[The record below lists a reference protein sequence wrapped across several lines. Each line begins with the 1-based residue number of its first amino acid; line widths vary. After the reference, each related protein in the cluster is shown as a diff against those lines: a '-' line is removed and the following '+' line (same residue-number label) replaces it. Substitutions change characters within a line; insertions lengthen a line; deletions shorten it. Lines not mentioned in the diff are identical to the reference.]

1 MFILTILE
9 KVKETKLEF
18 PQGSV
23 IVLQKMAKL
32 SRSES

>member
-9 KVKETKLEF
+9 KVKETKLRF
-18 PQGSV
+18 PQGSA
-23 IVLQKMAKL
+23 IVLQKMTKL